1 VPHPHESSLLQK
13 IAAREARVAIVGLG
27 YVGLPLATEFA
38 LAGFRVCGIDV
49 DAARVAAVNRGDS
62 YIGDVS
68 SAILAGVVAK
78 GLLRATTDPAA
89 AAEADA
95 VIICVP
101 TPLRKTKDPDVSFIV
116 DAVARVRGHAHA
128 GQLVVLESTTYPGTC
143 EELVA
148 PMLRE
153 GGLEAGRDL
162 FLAFSPERV
171 DPGNRKFTTRN
182 IPKVVGG
189 VNEASTRVACAL
201 YGAVI
206 ERVHPVSS
214 TKAAEMVKLLENTFR
229 SVNIGLINELA
240 LICDRMGLDVWE
252 VIEAAS
258 TKPFGFMPFYPGPG
272 LGGHCLP
279 IDPIYLSWKAK
290 LLDVEASFID
300 LAAKVNAAM
309 PRHVVEKVAAALNDE
324 AKPVRGS
331 AIIILGVAYKRDVAD
346 VRESP
351 ALDILKHLIALGA
364 RVAYS
369 DPHVPKLA
377 YDGLDMASVELT
389 PERLAA
395 ADCVVIV
402 ANHTAFDYAAIVRH
416 ARLVLDTRNATK
428 GLCGDTFAAECV
440 PRRARVVKL

>member
-1 VPHPHESSLLQK
+1 MPSSEQPTADHHESALLHK
-13 IAAREARVAIVGLG
+13 IAAREARVAIFGLG

-38 LAGFRVCGIDV
+38 LAGFRVWGVDV
-49 DAARVAAVNRGDS
+49 DPARVEAVNRGDS
-62 YIGDVS
+62 YIADVNG
-68 SAILAGVVAK
+68 AILAGVVAK
-78 GLLRATTDPAA
+78 GLLRASTDPAVVR
-89 AAEADA
+89 EADA

-116 DAVARVRGHAHA
+116 AAVEQVRAHARA
-128 GQLVVLESTTYPGTC
+128 GQLIVLESTTYPGTC

-148 PMLRE
+148 PMLGE
-153 GGLEAGRDL
+153 GGLEVGREV

-171 DPGNRKFTTRN
+171 DPGNKRFTTRN

-189 VNEASTRVACAL
+189 INQPSTRVACAL
-201 YGAVI
+201 YAQVI

-214 TKAAEMVKLLENTFR
+214 TRTAEMVKLLENTFR

-279 IDPIYLSWKAK
+279 IDPLYLSWKAK

-309 PRHVVEKVAAALNDE
+309 PRHVVEKVAAALNDDS
-324 AKPVRGS
+324 KPVRG
-331 AIIILGVAYKRDVAD
+331 ARILILGVAYKRDVAD
-346 VRESP
+346 IRESP
-351 ALDILKHLIALGA
+351 ALDIIKHLAARGA
-364 RVAYS
+364 VLAYS
-369 DPHVPKLA
+369 DPHVPKLR
-377 YDGLDMASVELT
+377 YDGLEMDSVALT
-389 PERLAA
+389 PEALAG

-402 ANHTAFDYAAIVRH
+402 ANHAAFDYPAVVSH
-416 ARLVLDTRNATK
+416 ARLVVDTRNATR
-428 GLCGDTFAAECV
+428 GCAG
-440 PRRARVVKL
+440 PARIVKL

>member
-1 VPHPHESSLLQK
+1 MTANPHETALLGK
-13 IAAREARVAIVGLG
+13 IASHEARLAILGLG

-38 LAGFRVCGIDV
+38 LAGFRVCGIDP
-49 DAARVAAVNRGDS
+49 DAARVESVNRGDS
-62 YIGDVS
+62 YIGDVN

-78 GLLRATTDPAA
+78 QLLRATTDPAA
-89 AAEADA
+89 IGDCDA

-116 DAVARVRGHAHA
+116 DAVGRVRAHARA

-148 PMLRE
+148 PMLAE
-153 GGLEAGRDL
+153 SGLEVGADL

-171 DPGNRKFTTRN
+171 DPGNKRFTTRN

-189 VNEASTRVACAL
+189 ITEASTRVASAL
-201 YGAVI
+201 YAQII

-309 PRHVVEKVAAALNDE
+309 PRHVVEKIAAALNDE
-324 AKPVRGS
+324 AKPVRG
-331 AIIILGVAYKRDVAD
+331 AGILVLGVAYKRDVAD

-351 ALDILKHLIALGA
+351 ALDIIKHLLARGA
-364 RVAYS
+364 TVAYS
-369 DPHVPKLA
+369 DPHVPRLR
-377 YDGLDMASVELT
+377 YDGLDLAAVEPT

-395 ADCVVIV
+395 ADCVAIV
-402 ANHTAFDYAAIVRH
+402 ANHSAFDYAAIVRH

-428 GLCGDTFAAECV
+428 GLAGQ
-440 PRRARVVKL
+440 ARVVKL

>member
-1 VPHPHESSLLQK
+1 MTANPHETALLGK
-13 IAAREARVAIVGLG
+13 IASHEARLAILGLG

-38 LAGFRVCGIDV
+38 LAGFRVCGIDP
-49 DAARVAAVNRGDS
+49 DAPRVESVNRGDS
-62 YIGDVS
+62 YIGDVN
-68 SAILAGVVAK
+68 SAVLAGVVAK
-78 GLLRATTDPAA
+78 QLLRAATDPAA
-89 AAEADA
+89 IGDCDA

-116 DAVARVRGHAHA
+116 DAVGRVRAHARA

-148 PMLRE
+148 PMLAE
-153 GGLEAGRDL
+153 SGLEVGADL

-171 DPGNRKFTTRN
+171 DPGNKRFTTRN

-189 VNEASTRVACAL
+189 ITEASTRVASAL
-201 YGAVI
+201 YAQII

-309 PRHVVEKVAAALNDE
+309 PRHVVEKIAAALNDE
-324 AKPVRGS
+324 AKPVRG
-331 AIIILGVAYKRDVAD
+331 AGILVLGVAYKRDVAD

-351 ALDILKHLIALGA
+351 ALDIIKHLLARGA
-364 RVAYS
+364 TVAYS
-369 DPHVPKLA
+369 DPHVPRLR
-377 YDGLDMASVELT
+377 YDGLDLAAVEPT

-395 ADCVVIV
+395 ADCVAIV
-402 ANHTAFDYAAIVRH
+402 ANHSAFDYAAIVRH

-428 GLCGDTFAAECV
+428 GLAGQ
-440 PRRARVVKL
+440 ARVVKL

>member
-1 VPHPHESSLLQK
+1 MTANPHETALLGK
-13 IAAREARVAIVGLG
+13 IASHEARLAILGLG

-38 LAGFRVCGIDV
+38 LAGFRVCGIDP
-49 DAARVAAVNRGDS
+49 DAPRVESVNRGDS
-62 YIGDVS
+62 YIGDVN
-68 SAILAGVVAK
+68 SAVLAGVVAK
-78 GLLRATTDPAA
+78 QLLRAATDPAA
-89 AAEADA
+89 IGDCDA

-116 DAVARVRGHAHA
+116 DAVGRVRAHARA

-148 PMLRE
+148 PMLAE
-153 GGLEAGRDL
+153 SGLEVGADL

-171 DPGNRKFTTRN
+171 DPGNKRFTTRN

-189 VNEASTRVACAL
+189 ITEASTRVASAL
-201 YGAVI
+201 YAQII

-309 PRHVVEKVAAALNDE
+309 PRHVVEKIAAALNDE
-324 AKPVRGS
+324 AKPVRGTN
-331 AIIILGVAYKRDVAD
+331 ILVLGVAYKRDVAD

-351 ALDILKHLIALGA
+351 ALDIIKHLLARGA
-364 RVAYS
+364 TVAYS
-369 DPHVPKLA
+369 DPHVPRLR
-377 YDGLDMASVELT
+377 YNGLDIEAVELT

-395 ADCVVIV
+395 ADCVAIV
-402 ANHTAFDYAAIVRH
+402 ANHSAFDYAAIVRH

-428 GLCGDTFAAECV
+428 GLAGQ
-440 PRRARVVKL
+440 ARVVKL